1 MAVTLEQIKEA
12 VIEGN
17 AAQAVK
23 LTKEALDSG
32 VKPLDIF
39 QNALI
44 PGMTAVGEK
53 MEAGEYF
60 IPEVLLSARAM
71 KSASDLVK
79 PIIISS
85 KTMQPVGRVALG
97 TVKGDLHDIG
107 KNLVGMMLEGAG
119 FEVADLGADVSRE
132 KFVALAQEGKVQI
145 IGLSALLTTTM
156 KEMRNIIDGVEKL
169 QKTNKIR
176 VMVGGAPVTQKFA
189 DDIRADGYSPNAV
202 GAVALA
208 KRLIATVKN

>member
-1 MAVTLEQIKEA
+1 MAATLEQIKEA

-17 AAQAVK
+17 AAQATK

-32 VKPLDIF
+32 VTPLDIF
-39 QNALI
+39 QKALI

-119 FEVADLGADVSRE
+119 FEVADLGTDVSRE

-156 KEMRNIIDGVEKL
+156 KEMRNIIDGLEKL
-169 QKTNKIR
+169 QKANKIR

-208 KRLIATVKN
+208 KRLITTVKK